1 MRMSYVL
8 MAIVSTL
15 SVYQVTVTASVGSE
29 IALTGVMSLG
39 FSHLAAAVKGVG
51 DQSRFL
57 RSNNIPAGDKEE
69 RGFAEGVQ
77 QLMIKLLVN
86 KMARTNSF
94 SDLEKVDDLAK
105 LDKVSAAADNHLVSL
120 FKFVD
125 QEKNMGPRDLAKEL
139 KTFTN
144 VDETLKKEAVQ
155 MYTNY
160 LRGLGKAE

>member
-1 MRMSYVL
+1 MRLSYIL
-8 MAIVSTL
+8 IAMVSTL

-39 FSHLAAAVKGVG
+39 FSHLAGADKCAG

-69 RGFAEGVQ
+69 RGFAEVVQ
-77 QLMIKLLVN
+77 QLMTKNLVS

-105 LDKVSAAADNHLVSL
+105 LDKVSAAADNHLVSPR
-120 FKFVD
+120 
-125 QEKNMGPRDLAKEL
+125 KNIRPRDLVKEL